1 MPSIQYEAI
10 YKRALTR
17 MDDLNLASYDEEDFY
32 TYMREWLHTTVSS
45 PLLRKKFSSFSLND
59 ELMKLDFTLSY
70 SVDDDYD
77 KEFVTS
83 LLAKGVIVNY
93 MPSRIDSDKNL
104 AVMVG
109 SDKEKKII
117 GNYSKNI
124 ERLNELKR
132 EWERDLT
139 RHTYYFCEY
148 GVSNG

>member
-139 RHTYYFCEY
+139 RHTYYFGEY
-148 GVSNG
+148 GGSNG

>member
-32 TYMREWLHTTVSS
+32 NYMREWLHTTAST
-45 PLLRKKFSSFSLND
+45 PLFRKKFSSFSLND
-59 ELMKLDFTLSY
+59 ELMKLNFTLSN

-77 KEFVTS
+77 KNFVTT
-83 LLAKGVIVNY
+83 LLAEGVIINY

-104 AVMVG
+104 AVMIG

-139 RHTYYFCEY
+139 RHTYYFNEY
-148 GVSNG
+148 GDTNG